1 MLRADAQRCVRNPV
15 RPGQDVLLSC
25 RSNGHPGSLGF
36 SSSPPPLPGGSG
48 PGLVGSSGAVTSG
61 SSSSGGVDGSVGSG
75 SVVSLSSGASDVST
89 CDASSCGGGGGGST
103 LPIGST
109 SSNCSTGLPSR

>member
-15 RPGQDVLLSC
+15 RPGQDVLLSR

-75 SVVSLSSGASDVST
+75 SVVSLSSGPRAFPP
-89 CDASSCGGGGGGST
+89 G
-103 LPIGST
+103 
-109 SSNCSTGLPSR
+109 TGLPLGGGAGG